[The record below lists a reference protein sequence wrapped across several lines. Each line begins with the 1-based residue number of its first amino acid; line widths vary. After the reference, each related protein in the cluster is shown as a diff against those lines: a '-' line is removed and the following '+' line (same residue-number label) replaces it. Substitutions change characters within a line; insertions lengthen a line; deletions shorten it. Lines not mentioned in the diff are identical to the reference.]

1 MLFLLYMS
9 DSWAGK
15 LLVPSVTTIYSTLQP
30 IFTCFIS
37 YFVLYTILTIN
48 EVFGGIFI
56 IIGLLMT
63 VYGRYREETD
73 LRHLNG
79 HLHISNGTG
88 AGGAG
93 SPYTNILGSTYKP
106 ITGIDIDADSI

>member
-1 MLFLLYMS
+1 MS

-15 LLVPSVTTIYSTLQP
+15 LLAPSVTTIYSTLQP

-48 EVFGGIFI
+48 EIFGGIFI

-73 LRHLNG
+73 LRHLNR
-79 HLHISNGTG
+79 HPYISTGIGT
-88 AGGAG
+88 GGAG
-93 SPYTNILGSTYKP
+93 SPYTHTVGSSEYKP
-106 ITGIDIDADSI
+106 ITGIDVDDDSI